1 MSASPTGPSP
11 AGASSPGDGRI
22 TRADIES
29 KLRDMR
35 GEVQETAEAAKVPIL
50 AIAGGVA
57 AAVVV
62 LAFLLGKRR
71 GRRKSTVVEIRRV

>member
-1 MSASPTGPSP
+1 MSVSATGS
-11 AGASSPGDGRI
+11 GRI
-22 TRADIES
+22 TRADIEA

-35 GEVQETAEAAKVPIL
+35 GEVQQTAEAAKVPIL
-50 AIAGGVA
+50 AIVGGVA
-57 AAVVV
+57 TVVVV